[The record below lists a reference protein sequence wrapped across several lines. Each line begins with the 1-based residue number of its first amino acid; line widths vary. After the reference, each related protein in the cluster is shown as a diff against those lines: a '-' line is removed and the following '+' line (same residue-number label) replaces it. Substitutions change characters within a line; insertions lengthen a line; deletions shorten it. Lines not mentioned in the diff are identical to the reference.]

1 MMLLRAAHCRLY
13 GRLALS
19 AGGDE
24 TYGCGM
30 LLLDKR
36 CECSQATHIRYVP
49 VHLALIGASR
59 FPLAMMRR
67 YGSGGGSARKQYA
80 VWYGEAGLRA
90 CAWSSFGNRAMA
102 GDNADGAHLF
112 VVVGAEAI
120 ATLEGG
126 FR

>member
-1 MMLLRAAHCRLY
+1 MKRRDSAVIVSLQNCLAARQIAPLYHVMMLLWAAHCRLY

-67 YGSGGGSARKQYA
+67 YDSGGVAP
-80 VWYGEAGLRA
+80 
-90 CAWSSFGNRAMA
+90 GNSMQS
-102 GDNADGAHLF
+102 GMEKLG
-112 VVVGAEAI
+112 
-120 ATLEGG
+120 
-126 FR
+126 